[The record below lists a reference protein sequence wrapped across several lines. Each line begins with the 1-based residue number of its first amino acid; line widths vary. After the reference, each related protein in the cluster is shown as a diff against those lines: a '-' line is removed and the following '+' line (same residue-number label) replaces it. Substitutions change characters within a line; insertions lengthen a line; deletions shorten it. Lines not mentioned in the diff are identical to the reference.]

1 MLAFPK
7 FKNCVGKNTNSLER
21 IYNFLP
27 YNIITSWNFSLVLM
41 LQEYFPIIFIAD
53 KIINQE
59 KPSNISL

>member
-53 KIINQE
+53 KT
-59 KPSNISL
+59 L

>member
-1 MLAFPK
+1 MLAFLK
-7 FKNCVGKNTNSLER
+7 FKNFVGKNTNSLER